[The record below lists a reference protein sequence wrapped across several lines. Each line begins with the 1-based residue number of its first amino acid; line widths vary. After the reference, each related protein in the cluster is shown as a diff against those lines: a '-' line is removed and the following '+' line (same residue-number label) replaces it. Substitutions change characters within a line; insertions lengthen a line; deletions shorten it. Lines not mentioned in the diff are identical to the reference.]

1 MTGGELTNTGL
12 LEVYVDLNNTVDLK
26 ALEFEIN
33 FQDGFEINESS
44 LKSFNRLNNIN
55 LEFSVFENKRAQIL
69 IYPNDN
75 QNLIEVGNG
84 AILSFTI
91 GAPNLELGA
100 YKVDLISSEFVNSSN
115 QIEELILYPK
125 TSLLFKIV

>member
-69 IYPNDN
+69 IYPM
-75 QNLIEVGNG
+75 
-84 AILSFTI
+84 TI
-91 GAPNLELGA
+91 R
-100 YKVDLISSEFVNSSN
+100 I
-115 QIEELILYPK
+115 
-125 TSLLFKIV
+125 